1 MLSDGSAREFWTIH
15 GKPGR
20 LGVLTFSN
28 GRRLCNVCDD
38 RGGDVSMRVDERA
51 RLWLLE
57 DDDAQTLSSQPS
69 RLAMPRS
76 EGGVIHRRAE
86 LV

>member
-1 MLSDGSAREFWTIH
+1 MPSDGSAREFWTIH

-38 RGGDVSMRVDERA
+38 RGGDVSMRVDERV

-76 EGGVIHRRAE
+76 EGGVIHGRAE